1 MLIEEVMQARVGA
14 VDPDHPGAQVGH
26 RHQPGDPAAAH
37 APAGGPQGA
46 LEPGAPVA
54 AAMGTEQGLSSLGL
68 DREGAG
74 LAGRGQPRR
83 ALPSRYGRVRSPPGT
98 LRLGR
103 P

>member
-1 MLIEEVMQARVGA
+1 
-14 VDPDHPGAQVGH
+14 
-26 RHQPGDPAAAH
+26 
-37 APAGGPQGA
+37 
-46 LEPGAPVA
+46 
-54 AAMGTEQGLSSLGL
+54 MGTEQGLSSLGL